1 MLVFITATAQGGI
14 MKNIYKQLVTTVLLA
29 TAALPGTLM
38 AESASDDASP
48 YSAAVNLDFEI
59 TIPSVLNFRV
69 GSAGTGSIDLITFSP
84 AAGVIGDD
92 SDVPGAG
99 GDLTGGV
106 VTVELFSNIG
116 PVTITPTNSSGG
128 AGLSDGGTEN
138 IPYSEILTASNL
150 PALPA
155 PVLSN
160 AGGTA
165 TLPTET
171 AGVTDLSAQW
181 TYTYD
186 NSTVYPAGTYGGAGI
201 QGGRVTY
208 TAANP

>member
-1 MLVFITATAQGGI
+1 
-14 MKNIYKQLVTTVLLA
+14 MKNIYKQLVTTILLA
-29 TAALPGTLM
+29 ATSLPGTLM
-38 AESASDDASP
+38 AESASDDVSP
-48 YSAAVNLDFEI
+48 YSAAVNLDFQI

-69 GSAGTGSIDLITFSP
+69 GSAGSIDLITFSP

-128 AGLSDGGTEN
+128 AGLTNGTEN
-138 IPYSEILTASNL
+138 IPYTEILTTSNL
-150 PALPA
+150 PALDA
-155 PVLSN
+155 PVLSD

-171 AGVTDLSAQW
+171 DGVTDLSAQW

-186 NSTVYPAGTYGGAGI
+186 NTAVYAAGTYGGTNT
-201 QGGRVTY
+201 QGSRVTY
-208 TAANP
+208 TASVP

>member
-1 MLVFITATAQGGI
+1 MKLFKKHLLTTALLMAVCTPTA
-14 MKNIYKQLVTTVLLA
+14 V
-29 TAALPGTLM
+29 M
-38 AESASDDASP
+38 AESDSDDTSP

-59 TIPSVLNFRV
+59 VIPSVLNFRV
-69 GSAGTGSIDLITFSP
+69 GSAGGNVDLINFSP
-84 AAGVIGDD
+84 AAAAVGDD
-92 SDVPGAG
+92 SDVAGTG

-106 VTVELFSNIG
+106 VTVELFSNTG
-116 PVTITPTNSSGG
+116 QVTITPTNSSLG

-138 IPYSEILTASNL
+138 IPYTEILTASNL
-150 PALPA
+150 PTLPA

-186 NSTVYPAGTYGGAGI
+186 NTAVYPAGTYGGI
-201 QGGRVTY
+201 NTQGGRVTY
-208 TAANP
+208 TATTP

>member
-1 MLVFITATAQGGI
+1 
-14 MKNIYKQLVTTVLLA
+14 MKNIYKQLVTTILLA
-29 TAALPGTLM
+29 ATSLPGTLM
-38 AESASDDASP
+38 AESASDDVSP
-48 YSAAVNLDFEI
+48 YSAAVNLDFQI

-69 GSAGTGSIDLITFSP
+69 GSAGSVDLITFSP

-138 IPYSEILTASNL
+138 IPYSEILTESNL

-160 AGGTA
+160 AGGTP
-165 TLPTET
+165 TSPTET

-186 NSTVYPAGTYGGAGI
+186 NSAVYPAGTYGGI
-201 QGGRVTY
+201 STRGGRVTY
-208 TAANP
+208 TASNP